1 MDSIGIEIRTTGD
14 IRMITIATWIA
25 NLLILGIALAMIA
38 GSLICI
44 IGIIGGIIDHYRET
58 S

>member
-25 NLLILGIALAMIA
+25 NLLILGVALAMIA
-38 GSLICI
+38 GSLVCI
-44 IGIIGGIIDHYRET
+44 IGIIGGIIDHYAEI
-58 S
+58 

>member
-1 MDSIGIEIRTTGD
+1 MDKGIE

-25 NLLILGIALAMIA
+25 NLLILGVALAMIA

>member
-1 MDSIGIEIRTTGD
+1 
-14 IRMITIATWIA
+14 MITIANLIA

-44 IGIIGGIIDHYRET
+44 ICIVGGIIDHYAEI
-58 S
+58 